1 MPSLLSRTETRKSAI
16 SNTVNGANG
25 HSNGKKNSR
34 LIEQYG
40 ANTFNDD
47 VMRDK
52 LPKEMYR
59 KLHNTI
65 QKGARLEEDVANA
78 VAHAM
83 KEWALEKG
91 VTHFTHW
98 FQPMTGLTA
107 EKHDSFLDID
117 FDGEPVERFSGDKLI
132 QGEPDAS
139 SFPSGGM
146 RSTFEARGYTMW
158 DPSSPAFIMD
168 GPHGGILCIPS
179 VFISYNGEALDKKT
193 PLLRSMRALNEAA
206 RQVLSLFGKNV
217 EKVITTLGPE
227 QEYFLIDKNLYT
239 QRPDLILAGRTL
251 IGARPPKGQ
260 EMEDHYF
267 GSIKERVLEFMQLA
281 EKELYKLGIPA
292 KTRHNEVA
300 PHQFELAP
308 IFSEANIAADRNQ
321 LVMEILK
328 KVAARLDL
336 ALLLHEKPF
345 AGVNGSGKH
354 VNWSI
359 VDNEGNN
366 LLEPGH
372 TPEENLQFLVVLVAV
387 LRAVHK
393 HADLLRASIASA
405 GNDHRLGANEAPP
418 AIMSVFLGATLS
430 KILDAIETGNNGQ
443 VSEKKIIDLEIANLP
458 KIMQD
463 NTDRNRTSPFAF
475 TGNQFAFL
483 AVGSSAS
490 ISLPPTILNTA
501 VAESLSHFHQAIS
514 KKLKKNKDLKSA
526 CFAVL
531 KKEIAATKNIRFEG
545 NNYSEAWVAEA
556 AKRGLPNLKNTV
568 EALKALRT
576 PENITMLSSLRV
588 YSNAE
593 LNSRYHTKLEQFCK
607 TISIE
612 ADTLESMARTMVLP
626 AAITYQNSL
635 IEAVRGLQELDA
647 LIVDKT
653 GIEEQAALLNTV
665 SSEIGALKKSLSQLA
680 ESEARAEEIDDL
692 EAQAEYILSHTRVLM
707 EEVRSHCDRLE
718 EVVPDALWTLPKY
731 RELLFVM

>member
-1 MPSLLSRTETRKSAI
+1 MPALMTRTEASKHLSTTYA
-16 SNTVNGANG
+16 NGANG
-25 HSNGKKNSR
+25 FTNSKQNGR
-34 LIEQYG
+34 ALDQFG
-40 ANTFNDD
+40 TNTFNDQI
-47 VMRDK
+47 MRDK
-52 LPKEMYR
+52 LPKEIYR
-59 KLHNTI
+59 KLQDTI
-65 QKGARLEEDVANA
+65 KKGARLEEDIANA

-83 KEWALEKG
+83 KEWAQEKG

-117 FDGEPVERFSGDKLI
+117 HDGQPVERFSGDKLI

-158 DPSSPAFIMD
+158 DPSSPAFIVD

-179 VFISYNGEALDKKT
+179 VFISYTGEALDKKT
-193 PLLRSMRALNEAA
+193 PLLRSMRAMDEAA
-206 RQVLSLFGKNV
+206 RKVLSLFGKEIERV
-217 EKVITTLGPE
+217 TTTLGPE
-227 QEYFLIDKNLYT
+227 QEYFLVDKNLYM

-251 IGARPPKGQ
+251 IGAKPPKGQ

-308 IFSEANIAADRNQ
+308 IFCEANVAADRNQ
-321 LVMEILK
+321 LVMETLK
-328 KVAARLDL
+328 KVAARLGL

-345 AGVNGSGKH
+345 AGINGSGKH

-359 VDNEGNN
+359 IDDEGNN
-366 LLEPGH
+366 LLDPGN

-387 LRAVHK
+387 MRAVHK
-393 HADLLRASIASA
+393 YADLLRATIASA

-430 KILDAIETGNNGQ
+430 KILDSIENGNTEQ
-443 VSEKKIIDLEIANLP
+443 ISEKKIIDLGISNLP
-458 KIMQD
+458 QILQD

-475 TGNQFAFL
+475 TGNKFEFR

-490 ISLPPTILNTA
+490 ISMPATILNA
-501 VAESLSHFHQAIS
+501 AAADSLEYFHEVIS
-514 KKLKKNKDLKSA
+514 NELKKEKDLKSA

-531 KKEIAATKNIRFEG
+531 KKEIKATKAVRFEG
-545 NNYSEAWVAEA
+545 NNYAQEWVAEA

-568 EALKALRT
+568 DALKALRKA
-576 PENITMLSSLRV
+576 ENVAMLTKLRV
-588 YSNAE
+588 YSDAE
-593 LNSRYHTKLEQFCK
+593 LESRYHTKLEQFCI
-607 TISIE
+607 TIAIE
-612 ADTLESMARTMVLP
+612 ADTLESIAKTMVIP
-626 AAITYQNSL
+626 AAISYQNTL
-635 IEAVRGLQELDA
+635 LEAVRGLKELGDLVEAPDA
-647 LIVDKT
+647 LQEQAHLLSTIAGEIAALKKALTKLAASEEKT
-653 GIEEQAALLNTV
+653 EKIDSIEEQAA
-665 SSEIGALKKSLSQLA
+665 
-680 ESEARAEEIDDL
+680 
-692 EAQAEYILSHTRVLM
+692 YIVNHTRNIM
-707 EEVRSHCDRLE
+707 DEVRSHCDKLE
-718 EVVPDALWTLPKY
+718 EYVPDTLWSLPKY

>member
-1 MPSLLSRTETRKSAI
+1 MPSALTRTEIRQPLTK
-16 SNTVNGANG
+16 NYTNGTDGQPNG
-25 HSNGKKNSR
+25 RQSGR

-40 ANTFNDD
+40 ANTFNDE

-52 LPKEMYR
+52 LPKEVYR
-59 KLHNTI
+59 KLRDTI
-65 QKGARLEEDVANA
+65 KKGARLDENVANS

-117 FDGEPVERFSGDKLI
+117 FDGQPVERFSGDKLI

-146 RSTFEARGYTMW
+146 RTTFEARGYTMW
-158 DPSSPAFIMD
+158 DPSSPAFIVD

-193 PLLRSMRALNEAA
+193 PLLRSMRALDEAA
-206 RQVLSLFGKNV
+206 REVLALFGKKV
-217 EKVITTLGPE
+217 AKVITTLGPE
-227 QEYFLIDKNLYT
+227 QEYFLIDKNLYS

-267 GSIKERVLEFMQLA
+267 GSIKERVLAFMQQA

-300 PHQFELAP
+300 PHQYELAP

-321 LVMEILK
+321 LVMEMLK
-328 KVAARLDL
+328 KVATRLDL

-359 VDNEGNN
+359 VDSDGSN
-366 LLEPGH
+366 LLEPGQ

-393 HADLLRASIASA
+393 YADLLRASIASA

-418 AIMSVFLGATLS
+418 AIVSVFLGATLS
-430 KILDAIETGNNGQ
+430 KILDAIEQGNTEQ
-443 VSEKKIIDLEIANLP
+443 VSEKKIIDLGIANLP
-458 KIMQD
+458 KILQD

-475 TGNQFAFL
+475 TGNKFEFR

-490 ISLPPTILNTA
+490 ISMPITFLNAA
-501 VAESLSHFHQAIS
+501 VAESLHYFHQAIS
-514 KKLKKNKDLKSA
+514 AEKKKTKELKKA

-545 NNYSEAWVAEA
+545 NNYSEEWVKEAE
-556 AKRGLPNLKNTV
+556 KRGLPNLKNAV
-568 EALKALRT
+568 EALNAIRDPK
-576 PENITMLSSLRV
+576 NVSMLTEMRIFSK
-588 YSNAE
+588 NE
-593 LNSRYHTKLEQFCK
+593 LESRFHTKIEQFCN
-607 TISIE
+607 TILIE
-612 ADTLESMARTMVLP
+612 ADTLASLAKTMVLP
-626 AAITYQNSL
+626 AAISYQNIL
-635 IEAVRGLQELDA
+635 IESVRGLKELSA
-647 LIVDKT
+647 LLDQFE
-653 GIEEQAALLNTV
+653 GMEEQIDLLKTV
-665 SSEIGALKKSLSQLA
+665 AHEIGALKQALTEL
-680 ESEARAEEIDDL
+680 ESCDARAEEIESP
-692 EAQAEYILSHTRVLM
+692 EAQAEYIATHMRKMLDK
-707 EEVRSHCDRLE
+707 VRSHCDRLE
-718 EVVPDALWTLPKY
+718 EHVPDSLWALPKY